1 MAGPSN
7 SPNRFPS
14 VSVVVPK
21 MEMPPKQPPT
31 PSQLNGTVPTA
42 AAPPQTQAIPP
53 NSNNHPSA
61 GATAPPN
68 GKATPIPAPPV
79 APQPGNM
86 SAPADPPLNEAA
98 LRESEMQLVSS
109 LAKLQKLETSI
120 HQLRDLLPDRLLD
133 PLLPIVNPKV
143 LKERSL
149 PKSPQA
155 LLQQLS
161 QTARAGIAEVNDLGA
176 TWRGD
181 EMKAVWDRVE
191 GNIRENGGQLLQP
204 TGMWERDY
212 NVLLEELEAE
222 EKERREQRAREEED
236 AERSRILAM
245 EGGWKAVVDA
255 FVQRRIPG
263 VKALVSQERTAVEVV
278 LVKAGMSFSV
288 RPADGSDGSGVPDW
302 EVESKSESQPAATK
316 LESAVADYLNACP
329 RRWDLAYLLDL
340 ISSYSDVKQ
349 RPCVKCGQV
358 MNQSARLPTIRQ
370 PQQTPQQTQSDGQ
383 TTTIWE
389 AYHPN
394 CN

>member
-1 MAGPSN
+1 MAGPSK

-31 PSQLNGTVPTA
+31 PSQLKGTVPKA
-42 AAPPQTQAIPP
+42 AAPPQTQAIPL
-53 NSNNHPSA
+53 NNTSNNNNHPSA

-68 GKATPIPAPPV
+68 AIPAPPV

-86 SAPADPPLNEAA
+86 SAPADPPLNETA

-181 EMKAVWDRVE
+181 EMKAVWDRIE

-236 AERSRILAM
+236 AERSRILTM

-263 VKALVSQERTAVEVV
+263 VKVMASQERTAVEVV

-302 EVESKSESQPAATK
+302 EVESKGESQPAGTK

-329 RRWDLAYLLDL
+329 RRWDLAYLLV
-340 ISSYSDVKQ
+340 S
-349 RPCVKCGQV
+349 RPYT
-358 MNQSARLPTIRQ
+358 PT
-370 PQQTPQQTQSDGQ
+370 
-383 TTTIWE
+383 W
-389 AYHPN
+389 
-394 CN
+394 

>member
-1 MAGPSN
+1 MAGPSK

-21 MEMPPKQPPT
+21 MEMPLKQPPT
-31 PSQLNGTVPTA
+31 PSQPKGTVPKA

-53 NSNNHPSA
+53 HNHPSA
-61 GATAPPN
+61 VATAPPN
-68 GKATPIPAPPV
+68 GMATPISAPQV

-86 SAPADPPLNEAA
+86 SAPADTPISETA
-98 LRESEMQLVSS
+98 LRDSEMQLVSS

-133 PLLPIVNPKV
+133 PLLPILNPRV
-143 LKERSL
+143 LKERAL

-161 QTARAGIAEVNDLGA
+161 QTARAGVAEVNDLGA

-181 EMKAVWDRVE
+181 EMKPVWDRVQ

-222 EKERREQRAREEED
+222 EKERREQQAREEEE
-236 AERSRILAM
+236 AERSRIQTM

-255 FVQRRIPG
+255 FVQRRTPG

-278 LVKAGMSFSV
+278 LVKAGMAFSV

-302 EVESKSESQPAATK
+302 EVESKSKSQPAVTK
-316 LESAVADYLNACP
+316 LESAVADCLNACP

-340 ISSYSDVKQ
+340 ISSYSDIKQ

-358 MNQSARLPTIRQ
+358 MDQSARLPTIRQ
-370 PQQTPQQTQSDGQ
+370 PQQTQSDGQ
-383 TTTIWE
+383 TNTAWE

-394 CN
+394 CI